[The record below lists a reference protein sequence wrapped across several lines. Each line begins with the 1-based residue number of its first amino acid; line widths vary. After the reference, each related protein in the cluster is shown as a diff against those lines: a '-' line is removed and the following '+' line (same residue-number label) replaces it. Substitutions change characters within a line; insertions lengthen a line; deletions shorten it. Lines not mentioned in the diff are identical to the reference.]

1 MKCQIS
7 NQIAPV
13 HKVDYNSSK
22 MKGSKPLTKRKCY
35 YTGARYVFFMSDP
48 FLTGPQFI
56 QPATSPTVFTF
67 LSHSASCLPHAVSR
81 LPDDDAA
88 ARRPDAAAR
97 LLDAADHLTPSLPA
111 FLPHGPAR
119 PAPVLVLPS
128 LLHPLAFLLKRSR
141 CPRGG

>member
-81 LPDDDAA
+81 LPNDDAT
-88 ARRPDAAAR
+88 ARRPDAVA
-97 LLDAADHLTPSLPA
+97 L
-111 FLPHGPAR
+111 LPHCLLSSLMTPPAR
-119 PAPVLVLPS
+119 AHPCSSLATAPGRLPPPWWKS
-128 LLHPLAFLLKRSR
+128 GSK
-141 CPRGG
+141 